1 MCLSFQA
8 EYFPSHEYAF
18 KLVVLT
24 EEQFAREKILRELG
38 WCANYMMDKRENNY
52 FIIDFAFI
60 NYSPNCRIINDQLPA
75 DDFELCNCYICISFF
90 E

>member
-24 EEQFAREKILRELG
+24 EEQFAREK
-38 WCANYMMDKRENNY
+38 
-52 FIIDFAFI
+52 FAW
-60 NYSPNCRIINDQLPA
+60 SVCKLHDG
-75 DDFELCNCYICISFF
+75 
-90 E
+90 